1 MKTEVTIPAM
11 GESVS
16 EARIGRWLKSD
27 GAAVVMDEPILELE
41 TDKANM
47 EIAAGSAGVLKI
59 SRKDG
64 ETVRAGDVVGAID
77 TDGAADTAQAAE
89 SAPKSKEEKPKTEQK
104 PKVREVEET
113 RKPQATPP
121 TPAGGQAA
129 VATEQEGTERTS
141 PSARRLAHE
150 HGVEAAAIPGSGR
163 GGRVIKEDVQQFIQ
177 TRREAPAEG
186 AQAEEGAAPPIE
198 EPPAK
203 AGATPEA
210 KAGTTPASKA
220 GATPAAKTSAAPD
233 TGERERRVPMSLIRR
248 KIAERLVHAQQT
260 AAILTTFNE
269 VDMSSILE
277 VRSRYRE
284 SFEKRH
290 GVSLGFMSFFVKA
303 SIEALKFVPELNAS
317 VDGSDIIYRNY
328 YDISVAVSTDRG
340 LVVPV
345 VRGADRMTF
354 AEIEKALA
362 DYAGR
367 ARAGKISVDEL
378 TGGTFTISNGGVFGS
393 LLSTPILNPPQ
404 TGILGMHKIEKRPVV
419 VDEAVVVRPMMYL
432 ALSYDHRLV
441 DGKEA
446 VTFLVRIKECL
457 EDPRRLLLA
466 V

>member
-1 MKTEVTIPAM
+1 MKIEVKIPAM

-27 GAAVVMDEPILELE
+27 GAAVSMDEPILELE

-64 ETVRAGDVVGAID
+64 EMVRAGDVVGAID
-77 TDGAADTAQAAE
+77 TDEAAEKSQAVE
-89 SAPKSKEEKPKTEQK
+89 SAPKSKEEKPKTAEK
-104 PKVREVEET
+104 PKVEEVRE
-113 RKPQATPP
+113 PQADPP
-121 TPAGGQAA
+121 EPPSGQSAA
-129 VATEQEGTERTS
+129 SPEKEGSERTS
-141 PSARRLAHE
+141 PSARRLARE
-150 HGVEAAAIPGSGR
+150 HGVEAAAISGSGR
-163 GGRVIKEDVQQFIQ
+163 GGRVGKEDVQQFIQ
-177 TRREAPAEG
+177 SRREAPTEGPPAEAG
-186 AQAEEGAAPPIE
+186 ATSPIE
-198 EPPAK
+198 GPAAK
-203 AGATPEA
+203 AGD
-210 KAGTTPASKA
+210 
-220 GATPAAKTSAAPD
+220 TPAAKASTAPD

-248 KIAERLVHAQQT
+248 KIAERLVQAQQT

-317 VDGSDIIYRNY
+317 VDGSDILYKNY

-419 VDEAVVVRPMMYL
+419 VDDAVVVRPMMYL

>member
-1 MKTEVTIPAM
+1 MKIEVKIPAM

-27 GAAVVMDEPILELE
+27 GAAVSMDEPILELE

-64 ETVRAGDVVGAID
+64 EMVRAGDVVGAID
-77 TDGAADTAQAAE
+77 TDGAAENPQAAK
-89 SAPKSKEEKPKTEQK
+89 SAPKSKEEKPKEEK
-104 PKVREVEET
+104 PKADEVRA
-113 RKPQATPP
+113 PQAKPREPASGQSAATP
-121 TPAGGQAA
+121 
-129 VATEQEGTERTS
+129 EKEGTERTS

-150 HGVEAAAIPGSGR
+150 HGVEAAVIPGSGR
-163 GGRVIKEDVQQFIQ
+163 GGRVVKEDVQQFIQ
-177 TRREAPAEG
+177 SRRE
-186 AQAEEGAAPPIE
+186 PPIE
-198 EPPAK
+198 GSPAK
-203 AGATPEA
+203 AGATPPIEEPVA
-210 KAGTTPASKA
+210 KAGATPPIEEPAAKA

-248 KIAERLVHAQQT
+248 KIAERLVQAQQT

-317 VDGSDIIYRNY
+317 VDGSDILYRNY
-328 YDISVAVSTDRG
+328 YDISVAVSTERG

-378 TGGTFTISNGGVFGS
+378 AGGTFTISNGGVFGS

-419 VDEAVVVRPMMYL
+419 VDDAVVVRPMMYL